1 MFGAYGPLTGRD
13 PYRATPVVTRVLGFF
28 GLAEV
33 SPYVVAFYHKL
44 GSYTGRVPVLALI
57 EREYT

>member
-1 MFGAYGPLTGRD
+1 MFGAYGPLTGRGL
-13 PYRATPVVTRVLGFF
+13 YRATPAVTRDLGFC